1 MRMPNPPSGP
11 LVRYDLLIQGRVQ
24 GVGFRWFA
32 SRKARQLG
40 ITGWIRNLEDGSV
53 EMEVQGEP
61 ERVERLLVLLQE
73 GNGFSQ
79 VDRICKGSLSPVPE
93 REFVV
98 LSC

>member
-53 EMEVQGEP
+53 EMEVQ
-61 ERVERLLVLLQE
+61 
-73 GNGFSQ
+73 

-98 LSC
+98 LSF